1 MKIIVTPHG
10 DGQDEG
16 VVRQVIDGALGIEF
30 DSMPGMVHH
39 WYVPSEVMVVTK
51 NPNAAMEMSA
61 STIKTG
67 ARFEVVKL
75 DETRHRVTGFAMVSL
90 NKNGEPVYDL
100 QGDHITPEELVKAV
114 QDFATVVG
122 ENAVDDMHDH
132 SDSGRVVESMVL
144 TAELQKALGIP
155 EGTQPV
161 GWLVTVEVPKSQF
174 ELVKAGKRP
183 MFSIEAKALRVAA

>member
-1 MKIIVTPHG
+1 MTQSAIKT
-10 DGQDEG
+10 
-16 VVRQVIDGALGIEF
+16 AIEF
-30 DSMPGMVHH
+30 D
-39 WYVPSEVMVVTK
+39 
-51 NPNAAMEMSA
+51 
-61 STIKTG
+61 I
-67 ARFEVVKL
+67 VKL

-90 NKNGEPVYDL
+90 NKKGEPVYDL
-100 QGDHITPEELVKAV
+100 QGDHITPDELVKAV

-122 ENAVDDMHDH
+122 ENAGDDMHDH
-132 SDSGRVVESMVL
+132 SDAGRVVESIVL